1 MIKPYPYSRS
11 ALLALLIFSTDPSL
25 VYAEESSLKSTHL
38 HQKNQHQKKTHIS
51 HHTAHGAK
59 QKKPLSAQTKKISV
73 TPSSTPSST
82 SASINTSLNKGRLIP
97 LPSSLQT
104 TATTEYTDYVTLASN
119 PTLEQTTSALNY
131 LQQHPNTGWGDAVRQ
146 TWADYL
152 AQQGQWS
159 TLRHHAGLFSKGE
172 AQCWTWQA
180 YLNTGAD
187 LEDDWY
193 HAVKQ
198 HWKTQVSPSNA
209 CQTVHQQLIRA
220 GKVSAEDWQAKVY
233 FALSQPKTK
242 PSQLQDWLGDMPSR
256 QAQATQ
262 RLIKDLSHPAE
273 ALAERKHFGYRSPES
288 LHHDLVVLS
297 QLANSDPQTAYAY
310 WQKITQ
316 ANTLHA
322 LIREPIER
330 HLFWQLAKKD
340 KDNAVAWLQKIPA
353 NRQDETTLTPIFN
366 QAWQTSDWTLLL
378 NTLAL
383 LPSADQ
389 QNPRWQYWQA
399 KALQQLGKQSEAQA
413 IWQTLARDRS
423 FYGFLAADL
432 LGTGYQ
438 LNTKQ
443 VSEEALARVEQNP
456 LLTQLNTLYQAGLK
470 DIAWREWRYRLKSG
484 DIALGDIPA
493 FAQKALGWGWTEFSV
508 LSMGNPQH
516 WDYVHL
522 RFPMPYRDLLAQNSQ
537 AYNIP
542 LAWAYAITRRE
553 SAYNAGVTSHSGAI
567 GLMQL
572 MPQTAKMVA
581 KELGTNIK
589 HKQEIYHPEFNVQ
602 LGTKH
607 LSQLINSFDQNYLLA
622 TAAYN
627 AGGAR
632 VKQWLKKNPNLATDQ
647 WIELIPFKETRDYVK
662 AVLEYWQV
670 FERLG
675 ELPQT
680 QLATYLVALPKTSEP
695 NATELALAPSEETA
709 QQKESADSNTNA
721 TPSPSF
727 LPFFDF
733 F

>member
-1 MIKPYPYSRS
+1 MIKPYHYSLS
-11 ALLALLIFSTDPSL
+11 ASLAMLVFCTSL
-25 VYAEESSLKSTHL
+25 SFADAGEIPT
-38 HQKNQHQKKTHIS
+38 KKTQ
-51 HHTAHGAK
+51 TAH
-59 QKKPLSAQTKKISV
+59 QHKKKASTNKRN
-73 TPSSTPSST
+73 TPIKL
-82 SASINTSLNKGRLIP
+82 ASQPMSQASKTALVNQAGTNVHKSRLIA
-97 LPSSLQT
+97 LPSAFQTPT
-104 TATTEYTDYVTLASN
+104 TAEYNDYITLASN
-119 PTLEQTTSALNY
+119 PTLTQTADALRY
-131 LQQHPNTGWGDAVRQ
+131 LQQNPNTGWGDTVRQ
-146 TWADYL
+146 TWAEYL
-152 AQQGQWS
+152 AQQQQWS
-159 TLRHHAGLFSKGE
+159 ILRQHAGLFNKGE

-193 HAVKQ
+193 QAVKQ
-198 HWKTQVSPSNA
+198 HWMTQISPTKT
-209 CQTVHQQLIRA
+209 CQTVHQQLFRA
-220 GKVSAEDWQAKVY
+220 GNISAEDWQTKVY

-242 PSQLQDWLGDMPSR
+242 PSLIQAWLGDMPSA
-256 QAQATQ
+256 QAQTTQ
-262 RLIKDLSHPAE
+262 HLINDLSHPAE
-273 ALAERKHFGYRSPES
+273 SLAKRKNFSYHSPEQ
-288 LHHDLVVLS
+288 LRHDLVVVS
-297 QLANSDPQTAYAY
+297 QLANSDPQTAYQY
-310 WQKITQ
+310 WQKITHE
-316 ANTLHA
+316 NTLHA
-322 LIREPIER
+322 LIREPVER

-340 KDNAVAWLQKIPA
+340 KDNAVTWLQKIPA
-353 NRQDETTLTPIFN
+353 SKQDETTLTPIFN

-383 LPSADQ
+383 LPSADR

-399 KALQQLGKQSEAQA
+399 KALQQLDRSAEAQA
-413 IWQTLARDRS
+413 IWQMLAQDRS
-423 FYGFLAADL
+423 FYGFLAADI
-432 LGTGYQ
+432 LGVSYQ
-438 LNTKQ
+438 LNIKH
-443 VSEEALARVEQNP
+443 VSRESLARVEQNP
-456 LLTQLNTLYQAGLK
+456 LLAQLHALYQAGMK
-470 DIAWREWRYRLKSG
+470 DVAWREWRYRLRAG
-484 DIALGDIPA
+484 DIALNDIPA
-493 FAQKALGWGWTEFSV
+493 FAQKALNWGWTEFSV

-522 RFPMPYRDLLAQNSQ
+522 RFPMPYRELLDHNSQ
-537 AYNIP
+537 QNKIP

-572 MPQTAKMVA
+572 MPKTAKMVA
-581 KELGTNIK
+581 KELGTPIA
-589 HKQEIYHPEFNVQ
+589 HKQEIYQPAFNVQ

-607 LSQLINSFDQNYLLA
+607 LSQLINTFDQNYLLA

-680 QLATYLVALPKTSEP
+680 QLANYLVPLPKTSEP

-709 QQKESADSNTNA
+709 QTKESADSNPTTN
-721 TPSPSF
+721 TNI